1 MDFSLEILLFV
12 ISLLFFLSIL
22 AGKASSRFGVPAL
35 VLFLGVGMLCGSD
48 GIGIQFEDIGLAQK
62 ISTVALCI
70 ILFSGG
76 LDTKISEVKPVMGPG
91 IALATVGVVLT
102 ALVSGLLIWGIMR
115 WQMPTAEFTLL
126 TSLLLASTMSST
138 DSSSVFSILRS
149 KGLNLKHNLRPMLEL
164 ESGSNDPLAYILVA
178 TLTQVSVHPLGVDFW
193 SISFTLM
200 QQLVIG
206 VAVGF
211 IIGKVAVWVI
221 NHIKID
227 NDELYPILVLT
238 FCLFI
243 FSFTFLIRGNSY
255 LAIYIAGLVM
265 GNAKFIHKRSSLN
278 FFDELAWMSQLM
290 MFLVLG
296 LLVNP
301 HELIPIA
308 IPGLIISLAM
318 IFIARPIAVLTTL
331 LPFRKVTLRDKG
343 YISWVGLR
351 GAVPI
356 ILAITPLAANVP
368 QARTMF
374 NLVFLCTLM
383 SLLIQGTSLA
393 SMAKWM
399 KLLQKPKVVKKVKNF
414 DVDFS
419 DELKSITTEIEIE
432 PSVLHNG
439 NKLMNLS
446 LPENTLVVMVR
457 RQNSYF
463 IPKGNTALHVGDKLL
478 IITNDHESLKETY
491 RQLHVKV

>member
-1 MDFSLEILLFV
+1 MDFSIEILLFV

-35 VLFLGVGMLCGSD
+35 LLFLGVGMLCGSD
-48 GIGIQFEDIGLAQK
+48 GFGIQFEDIGLAQK

-91 IALATVGVVLT
+91 IALATIGVVLT
-102 ALVSGLLIWGIMR
+102 ALASGVLIWIVMR
-115 WQMPTAEFTLL
+115 WQMPGEAFTLL
-126 TSLLLASTMSST
+126 TALLLASTMSST

-149 KGLNLKHNLRPMLEL
+149 RGLFLKHNLRPMLEL
-164 ESGSNDPLAYILVA
+164 ESGSNDPLAYILVS
-178 TLTQVSVHPLGVDFW
+178 TLTQIAVEPVGVDFW
-193 SISFTLM
+193 HIMLVLAL
-200 QQLVIG
+200 QLVIG
-206 VAVGF
+206 LASGL
-211 IIGKVAVWVI
+211 IIGKIAVWVI

-243 FSFTFLIRGNSY
+243 FSFTYLVHGNSY
-255 LAIYIAGLVM
+255 LAIYIAGLMM
-265 GNAKFIHKRSSLN
+265 GNSKFIHKRSSLN

-301 HELIPIA
+301 HELFPLI
-308 IPGLIISLAM
+308 IPGLIISLVM
-318 IFIARPIAVLTTL
+318 IFIARPVAVLATL

-393 SMAKWM
+393 SMAKWI

-419 DELKSITTEIEIE
+419 DELKSITTEIEVE
-432 PSVLHNG
+432 PCVLYNG
-439 NKLMNLS
+439 NKLMDLS
-446 LPENTLVVMVR
+446 LPDNTLVVMIR
-457 RQNSYF
+457 RNNNYF

-478 IITNDHESLKETY
+478 VITNDHESLQETY

>member
-1 MDFSLEILLFV
+1 MDFSIEILLFI

-35 VLFLGVGMLCGSD
+35 VLFLGVGMLFGSD
-48 GIGIQFEDIGLAQK
+48 GIGIQFEDISLARN
-62 ISTVALCI
+62 IGTVALCI

-76 LDTKISEVKPVMGPG
+76 LDTKISEVKPVLGPG

-102 ALVSGLLIWGIMR
+102 ALVSGLMIWGVMH
-115 WQMPTAEFTLL
+115 WQMPTTEFTLF

-149 KGLNLKHNLRPMLEL
+149 KGLFLKHNLRPMLEL

-178 TLTQVSVHPLGVDFW
+178 TLTEICIKPLG
-193 SISFTLM
+193 ISPWNIVFTLFL
-200 QQLVIG
+200 QLVIG
-206 VAVGF
+206 VAAGWT
-211 IIGKVAVWVI
+211 IGKVAVWVV

-243 FSFTFLIRGNSY
+243 FSATHLVHGNSF

-265 GNAKFIHKRSSLN
+265 GNSKFIHKRSSLN

-290 MFLVLG
+290 MFLMLG

-301 HELIPIA
+301 HELIPLIV
-308 IPGLIISLAM
+308 PGLIISMVM
-318 IFIARPIAVLTTL
+318 IFVARPVTVLITL

-356 ILAITPLAANVP
+356 ILAITPLAADVP
-368 QARTMF
+368 QARIMF

-399 KLLQKPKVVKKVKNF
+399 NLLQKPKIVKKVKNF

-419 DELKSITTEIEIE
+419 DDLKSITTEIEVE
-432 PSVLHNG
+432 PSVLYNG
-439 NKLMNLS
+439 NKLMDLS
-446 LPENTLVVMVR
+446 LPENTLVVMIR
-457 RQNSYF
+457 RNNNYF

-491 RQLHVKV
+491 RQLHVKL